1 MFSFEHVMYF
11 NLRRAF
17 SISMFYTKINYTWIM
32 NKYFLDLIGWVL
44 VLATG
49 SIDLTIMVHTIGT
62 SLFML

>member
-11 NLRRAF
+11 NLPRAF
-17 SISMFYTKINYTWIM
+17 SISMFYTKINYTRIM

-44 VLATG
+44 VLAIG
-49 SIDLTIMVHTIGT
+49 SIDLTIMVHTIST